1 MERGDSY
8 LRLLLDVT
16 QALTSTLDL
25 DRLFRLI
32 VERVPAVFGV
42 DAATLRLIDPGSG
55 RLVLRAAHGLSEEYL
70 RRGPVD
76 REPSVLEALEG
87 RPIAVEDATSDPRIA
102 YHEAAR
108 AEGVRS
114 LIAAPIPIRGKAAGV
129 LRLLSRTPRRFT
141 DEELEFAG
149 GLAGQCGVAI
159 ENARAFTELERQ
171 LGYFKAVGE
180 IARAIHSAERLEEIV
195 QRIVRRLPEVMG
207 LKACTIRLFD
217 PREGRL
223 DLKAA
228 HGLSRAYLERG
239 GLDDEPATHYLLQGE
254 PVVIPDA
261 TADVHTR
268 YHEEAAREGI
278 RGILA
283 VPIAAGEETLGILRL
298 LSAEVRYFSE
308 HDIQFALAVA
318 DQAGIAVNNALGRGA
333 GR

>member
-1 MERGDSY
+1 MERNASY
-8 LRLLLDVT
+8 LRLLLDVISS
-16 QALTSTLDL
+16 LTATLDV

-32 VERVPAVFGV
+32 VERMPAVFGV
-42 DAATLRLIDPGSG
+42 DAATLRLLDPASG
-55 RLVLRAAHGLSEEYL
+55 RLVLRAAQGLSQAYL
-70 RRGPVD
+70 QRGPVD
-76 REPSVLEALEG
+76 QEPGMLEVLEG
-87 RPIAVEDATSDPRIA
+87 RPIAVEDATADPRIA
-102 YHEAAR
+102 YHEAAK

-114 LIAAPIPIRGKAAGV
+114 LLAAPIPIRGEVGGV
-129 LRLLSRTPRRFT
+129 LRLLSRSPRRF
-141 DEELEFAG
+141 DAEELEFAG
-149 GLAGQCGVAI
+149 ALGAQCGIAI
-159 ENARAFTELERQ
+159 ENARAFAERERQ
-171 LGYFKAVGE
+171 LNYFKAVCE

-217 PREGRL
+217 PRAGRL

-228 HGLSRAYLERG
+228 HGLSQAYLERG
-239 GLDDEPATHYLLQGE
+239 ALDEEPATYYLLQGE

-268 YHEEAAREGI
+268 YHREAAQEGI

-283 VPIAAGEETLGILRL
+283 VPIGVGEETLGILRL

-318 DQAGIAVNNALGRGA
+318 EQAGIAVRNALGREKDG
-333 GR
+333 